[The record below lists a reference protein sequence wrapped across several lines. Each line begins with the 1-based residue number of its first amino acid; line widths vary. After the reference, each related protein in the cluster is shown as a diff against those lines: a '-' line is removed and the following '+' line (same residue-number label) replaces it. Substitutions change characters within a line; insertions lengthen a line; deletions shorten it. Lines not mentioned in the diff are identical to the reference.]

1 MQVRLLDHQPN
12 KFLHWRIVAG
22 ELLFGEVAYRTDLP
36 VKTIRFERNQGLL
49 QARARSA
56 RGYRLFAEENLPEL
70 PIIRALQA
78 MDASIAEMARI
89 LEVRPRMSAPVR
101 F

>member
-1 MQVRLLDHQPN
+1 M
-12 KFLHWRIVAG
+12 IAG
-22 ELLFGEVAYRTDLP
+22 VLPFVEVISRTGLP

-89 LEVRPRMSAPVR
+89 LEVRPRMSAPDR

>member
-1 MQVRLLDHQPN
+1 MVT
-12 KFLHWRIVAG
+12 G
-22 ELLFGEVAYRTDLP
+22 ESPFVEVTSRTGLP
-36 VKTIRFERNQGLL
+36 VKTIRFERNQGLP

-56 RGYRLFAEENLPEL
+56 GGYRLFAEENLPEL

-78 MDASIAEMARI
+78 TDGSIAEMARI
-89 LEVRPRMSAPVR
+89 LEVRLRMSAPVR